1 MTIENL
7 LRESEF
13 YYWFLIPSIVA
24 VFVSIKSIKFLIK
37 KRSLINWI
45 LTAFII
51 SLIIFSECILGVIFF
66 MDAWPT
72 FLPHIGIVIA
82 LIICIIQ
89 YFVNKN

>member
-7 LRESEF
+7 LRESVF

-24 VFVSIKSIKFLIK
+24 VFVSIKSTQFLIK
-37 KRSLINWI
+37 NRSLINWM

-51 SLIIFSECILGVIFF
+51 GLLFFSEYILGVIFF

-72 FLPHIGIVIA
+72 FLPHIGIGIA